1 MLKTLI
7 MRIAVACVCLVQV
20 PSCAMAQ
27 QLTTRPSPPR
37 YILRPGDT
45 LNLQYRLT
53 PELNQTVVIQ
63 PDGFVDLNV
72 ASDLHLSG
80 LTVSEAHNLIV
91 QKEEGKLNK
100 PELNLVLEEF
110 TRPSITIAGEVLKPG
125 QFEMKEHMTAL
136 GAVLIAGGF
145 TQSAQVGQVLLFRK
159 VNDQM
164 AEVTKLN
171 LNDIRKTAQLER
183 DRTLQPGDMLYVP
196 RDKFSRIQRYLQ
208 ITNLGAYF
216 NPLQAVH

>member
-1 MLKTLI
+1 MMTTRQ
-7 MRIAVACVCLVQV
+7 MREGGLAILLALMPLHAFT
-20 PSCAMAQ
+20 Q
-27 QLTTRPSPPR
+27 QLSARASAPR

-63 PDGFVDLNV
+63 PDGFVSLNV
-72 ASDLHLSG
+72 ANEIHIG
-80 LTVSEAHNLIV
+80 GMTVLEAHDLIV
-91 QKEEGKLNK
+91 QKELPSLNK

-110 TRPSITIAGEVLKPG
+110 TRPSVVIAGEVVRPG
-125 QFEMKEHMTAL
+125 QFELKEHTTAL
-136 GAVLIAGGF
+136 GAIFLAGGF
-145 TQSAQVGQVLLFRK
+145 TPSAQVGQVLLFRK

-171 LNDIRKTAQLER
+171 LNGIRNTARLER
-183 DRTLQPGDMLYVP
+183 DRGLQPGDMIYVP
-196 RDKFSRIQRYLQ
+196 RDKFTKIQRYLQ

-216 NPLQAVH
+216 NPLQGVH